1 MGKTAFWSQYSQNE
15 DRATPAHGEKL
26 AFDQLISVSID
37 APSVDVHIGK
47 KGVDCRVY
55 NSSVICRKLIW
66 ETQNISIESYKP
78 ETCLLVA
85 HEGFAGDGVIIDV
98 AKADDLKV
106 DAENLTNYYSLIPYK
121 YDFEDNSNFDIV
133 KFIHAMHCILVE
145 FRTHRKDTLAK
156 TADRIDRVVVSNS
169 SVKKQVLDYLKSCGI
184 LYNSAHLYKIDETKM
199 QEKGIS
205 FNALS
210 RMDTVLMDSAFHDF
224 DKWVIS
230 NKN

>member
-1 MGKTAFWSQYSQNE
+1 M
-15 DRATPAHGEKL
+15 
-26 AFDQLISVSID
+26 
-37 APSVDVHIGK
+37 
-47 KGVDCRVY
+47 
-55 NSSVICRKLIW
+55 
-66 ETQNISIESYKP
+66 
-78 ETCLLVA
+78 
-85 HEGFAGDGVIIDV
+85 
-98 AKADDLKV
+98 KV

-121 YDFEDNSNFDIV
+121 YDFEDASEFDIV

-169 SVKKQVLDYLKSCGI
+169 PAKKQVLDYLKSCGI

-224 DKWVIS
+224 DKWATS